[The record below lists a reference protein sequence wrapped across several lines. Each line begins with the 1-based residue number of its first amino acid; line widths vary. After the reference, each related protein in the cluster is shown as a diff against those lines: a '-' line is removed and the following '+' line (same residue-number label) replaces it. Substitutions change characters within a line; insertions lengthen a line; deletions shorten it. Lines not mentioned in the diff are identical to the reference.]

1 MTGYG
6 DRSTSRRCSKIEAQ
20 ATTDTQRAY
29 PAIVAKAANADY
41 QINAISSRGLIRNYD
56 GTLPDQ
62 AISDIYQR
70 IFFEGIENYDFVGW
84 QPQIIV
90 IKLNADFFPP
100 PHKGER
106 WENFDELA
114 EAYVKRFAS
123 FVAELG
129 KRTPSTTVLIWW
141 PDPALIPDKA
151 LSKMASD
158 GREEITRA
166 AASAGIHHL
175 EFIVPPDLPFES
187 TGCDYHYNLGDHRK
201 LAEWL
206 SAYLRGRVRTDA

>member
-1 MTGYG
+1 M
-6 DRSTSRRCSKIEAQ
+6 I
-20 ATTDTQRAY
+20 
-29 PAIVAKAANADY
+29 
-41 QINAISSRGLIRNYD
+41 LNYD
-56 GTLPDQ
+56 GTLPGQ

-175 EFIVPPDLPFES
+175 EFIVPPDHPFES
-187 TGCDYHYNLGDHRK
+187 TGCDYHYNLEITVNSPNGYPPISDAILNFGMESRAH
-201 LAEWL
+201 WL
-206 SAYLRGRVRTDA
+206 TLEGEVSL